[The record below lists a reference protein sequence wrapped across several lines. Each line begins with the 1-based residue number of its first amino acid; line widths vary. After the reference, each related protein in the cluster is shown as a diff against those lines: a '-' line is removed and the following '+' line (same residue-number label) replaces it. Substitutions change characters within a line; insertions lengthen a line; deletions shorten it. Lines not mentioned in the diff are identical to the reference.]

1 MPRVTHVKSAR
12 FDNRVCK
19 KGESYYW
26 WKPFRSGKHY
36 SLTYPKPSQLCS
48 GRKSEVM
55 ATQENLE
62 AAMSGCGLVAEDVR
76 SACEDAAGEFR
87 QQGEEYC
94 EGADNMP
101 ESLQYGE
108 QAEGMREMGASL
120 EEAADSLENLDFDPP
135 DEFEDDEP
143 EEPQAGEF
151 DSDDDYEDAVNEFDM
166 AHEQWEADKAEAE
179 SARDDFVTDLIDE
192 ANEAAG
198 RILTGYLEEKL
209 NVSMTG
215 QTQTG
220 LARMLTERGVEPA
233 LSERVQI
240 CLMLSETGR
249 YAPTGINAGNSNLLS
264 ETEQVITELDKEL
277 SRG

>member
-62 AAMSGCGLVAEDVR
+62 AALGVDLDPADIQA
-76 SACEDAAGEFR
+76 ACEDAAAEFR
-87 QQGEEYC
+87 SQGEEYC

-108 QAEGMREMGASL
+108 QAEAMREMGESL
-120 EEAADSLENLDFDPP
+120 ETAADNLEQLDFDAP
-135 DEFEDDEP
+135 DLFEEDEP
-143 EEPQAGEF
+143 EMESRDAF
-151 DSDDDYEDAVNEFDM
+151 DNDADYLDAEVEWQSAYD
-166 AHEQWEADKAEAE
+166 QWEMDSAEAE
-179 SARDDFVTDLIDE
+179 SARDDFIHNLIDE
-192 ANEAAG
+192 ANDAAG
-198 RILTGYLEEKL
+198 EIEF
-209 NVSMTG
+209 MF
-215 QTQTG
+215 
-220 LARMLTERGVEPA
+220 
-233 LSERVQI
+233 
-240 CLMLSETGR
+240 
-249 YAPTGINAGNSNLLS
+249 
-264 ETEQVITELDKEL
+264 
-277 SRG
+277 